1 MFTHISLFYLNDP
14 ADAPKLEALLNE
26 VPGKNPEIVK
36 SRVGINLTQLPEGVP
51 GPEFC
56 QVAQVLTFATE
67 EGVRNYPLSK
77 AHQDLLDAGSY
88 MVAKVA
94 AADFITED

>member
-1 MFTHISLFYLNDP
+1 MYTHISLFYLKDP
-14 ADAPKLEALLNE
+14 ADTPKLEALLNE
-26 VPGKNPEIVK
+26 VPHKNPEIVK
-36 SRVGINLTQLPEGVP
+36 SQVGINLTQLPEGVH

-67 EGVRNYPLSK
+67 EGVRNYPLSQ
-77 AHQDLLDAGSY
+77 AHQELLDAGSH

-94 AADFITED
+94 AADFVTQN